1 MELETFTANIKF
13 ISLIFTT
20 EINIINV
27 LTISYLV
34 SR

>member
-1 MELETFTANIKF
+1 MELETLTANIQF
-13 ISLIFTT
+13 ILLIFTT